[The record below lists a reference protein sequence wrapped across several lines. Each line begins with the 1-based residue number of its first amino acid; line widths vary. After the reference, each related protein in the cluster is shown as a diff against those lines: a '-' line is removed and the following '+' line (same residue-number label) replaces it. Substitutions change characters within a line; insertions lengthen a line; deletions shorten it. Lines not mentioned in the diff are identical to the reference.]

1 MIKGVSKHP
10 LVPLWYLIV
19 LSDLEQN
26 IIYSLADNRLEY
38 TLCVLGQLLECGF
51 HTGMKFCWCGQWQDS
66 MVWRAQVGPWVEQ
79 RPWQLAV
86 DRIKFSVQTWARD
99 CPSGKG
105 MEAAEFEV
113 TISKNG
119 GTNSNPPPPPPVVR
133 EGWHQTSDS
142 RLPGRD
148 Y

>member
-26 IIYSLADNRLEY
+26 IIYSLADNRLED

-66 MVWRAQVGPWVEQ
+66 MVWRAQVGPWVE
-79 RPWQLAV
+79 PETV
-86 DRIKFSVQTWARD
+86 
-99 CPSGKG
+99 
-105 MEAAEFEV
+105 AACCGQNQ
-113 TISKNG
+113 ILSADL
-119 GTNSNPPPPPPVVR
+119 GT
-133 EGWHQTSDS
+133 
-142 RLPGRD
+142 
-148 Y
+148 